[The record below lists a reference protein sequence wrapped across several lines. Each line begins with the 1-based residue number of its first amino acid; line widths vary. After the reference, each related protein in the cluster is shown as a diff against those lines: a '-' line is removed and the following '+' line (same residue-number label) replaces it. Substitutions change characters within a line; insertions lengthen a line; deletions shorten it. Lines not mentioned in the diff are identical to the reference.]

1 MRKKRQETLRYRR
14 RYEYEQA
21 RRFSYLLR
29 GNLQKR
35 QALDRQVAELFTR
48 YRVWD
53 YVYSCFEALHTTG
66 ANYIVEDIDLYIEAR
81 KPAMA

>member
-1 MRKKRQETLRYRR
+1 MVI
-14 RYEYEQA
+14 YEQA
-21 RRFSYLLR
+21 RRFSHLLR

-35 QALDRQVAELFTR
+35 QALDGQAGGGTL
-48 YRVWD
+48 YPLPRVGLC
-53 YVYSCFEALHTTG
+53 VFLFEALHTTG